1 MGLCVAGAN
10 VFRVGLMKTGISGLI
25 IAVVLLASSQAMA
38 ELGGD
43 AASVETDRAHMKAA
57 VARALPSQKY
67 TVHEL
72 QGTGGQVI
80 REYVSPAGTV
90 FAVAWNGPQMP
101 DLRQLFGAYFGVYQQ
116 AAKAKRSGR
125 GPLHIDQSDL
135 VVHSGGHMRAFSGVA
150 YVPQLVPQDVAIG
163 EIK

>member
-1 MGLCVAGAN
+1 MKINLHRLISATLFLLVAD
-10 VFRVGLMKTGISGLI
+10 
-25 IAVVLLASSQAMA
+25 QALA

-57 VARALPSQKY
+57 VMRALPAQKY

-72 QGTGGQVI
+72 QGTSGQVI

-101 DLRQLFGAYFGVYQQ
+101 DLRQLFGAYFSVYQQ
-116 AAKAKRSGR
+116 AAKTKRAGR
-125 GPLHIDQSDL
+125 GPLHINQSDL
-135 VVHSGGHMRAFSGVA
+135 VVHSGGHMRAFSGLA
-150 YVPQLVPQDVAIG
+150 YVPQLVPQDVAIS

>member
-1 MGLCVAGAN
+1 MKINLHRLISAALFLLVADQ
-10 VFRVGLMKTGISGLI
+10 
-25 IAVVLLASSQAMA
+25 VLA

-57 VARALPSQKY
+57 VVPALPAQKY

-72 QGTGGQVI
+72 QGASGQVI

-116 AAKAKRSGR
+116 AARAKRAGR
-125 GPLHIDQSDL
+125 GPLHINQSDL
-135 VVHSGGHMRAFSGVA
+135 VVHSGGHMRAFSGLA
-150 YVPQLVPQDVAIG
+150 YVPQLVPQDVAIS

>member
-10 VFRVGLMKTGISGLI
+10 ILGVGLMKTGISGSI
-25 IAVVLLASSQAMA
+25 IAVLLLATSPAMA
-38 ELGGD
+38 GLGGD
-43 AASVETDRAHMKAA
+43 ATSIETDRAHMKAA
-57 VARALPSQKY
+57 VARTLPSQKY

-72 QGTGGQVI
+72 QGAGGQVI
-80 REYVSPAGTV
+80 REYVSPDGTV

-101 DLRQLFGAYFGVYQQ
+101 DLRQLFGAYFSVYQQ
-116 AAKAKRSGR
+116 AARAKHAGR

-135 VVHSGGHMRAFSGVA
+135 VVHSGGHMRAFAGLA

-163 EIK
+163 ELK